1 MAQTPY
7 LSLAVGVG
15 AVALAA
21 AQASRGSRSVAS
33 MPSASAVGR
42 EFHSAVESMLHAI
55 RQGLGPLVHESE
67 EAAVDPSY
75 HFTSLNAAAI
85 REGSGKWYPAFYKSS
100 YDSHTGM
107 EDGDFVAY
115 DDAGLFPRP
124 EDALVVAVA
133 KALIAEADHGRAHLA
148 YAQSPEG
155 SQSRGSQSRGSSRG
169 SRSKKGVIQEG
180 FASFLERA
188 LAFLAKSL
196 DKPFTVVQD
205 VDGYSCD
212 ALSLGVRFIP
222 DGITR
227 NSIIGPKK
235 ADGYEALVYDANG
248 DDHAIGI
255 ARTPVDALLLGVETL
270 ALDAMQGAVQ
280 DQGYARSLKQDAAL
294 AQQWKKDTK
303 SKRGKGSR
311 ATTRLD
317 TLFADLRSA
326 PYAYHGPKD
335 VEKWVTLLS
344 AVPLTGVAVGTV
356 AEALE
361 NDAQTHQD
369 SWNQRQSEIIGA
381 LANRVWDLA

>member
-1 MAQTPY
+1 MAQAPY
-7 LSLAVGVG
+7 LSLVVGVG

-21 AQASRGSRSVAS
+21 AQTSRGSRSVAS
-33 MPSASAVGR
+33 MPSASQVGR

-75 HFTSLNAAAI
+75 HFTNLNAAAI
-85 REGSGKWYPAFYKSS
+85 RHGDGTSWYPAFYKAS

-133 KALIAEADHGRAHLA
+133 RAIVAEADHGRAHLA
-148 YAQSPEG
+148 YAQDPEG
-155 SQSRGSQSRGSSRG
+155 SQGRGSRSRASRSRG
-169 SRSKKGVIQEG
+169 SRSKNGVIQEG

-188 LAFLAKSL
+188 LTFLAKSL
-196 DKPFTVVQD
+196 DKSFTVVQD
-205 VDGYSCD
+205 VDGYSCE
-212 ALSLGVRFIP
+212 ALSLGVRFVP
-222 DGITR
+222 GGITR

-248 DDHAIGI
+248 DDHAVGI

-294 AQQWKKDTK
+294 AQQWKRGAK
-303 SKRGKGSR
+303 SKKRR
-311 ATTRLD
+311 
-317 TLFADLRSA
+317 
-326 PYAYHGPKD
+326 
-335 VEKWVTLLS
+335 
-344 AVPLTGVAVGTV
+344 
-356 AEALE
+356 
-361 NDAQTHQD
+361 
-369 SWNQRQSEIIGA
+369 
-381 LANRVWDLA
+381 